1 MQGAFLILKQGYP
14 LAIIRPFIAESPMSR
29 IPAGL
34 QVNNV
39 KFLPIVNP
47 FIRAIGI
54 PQQFEPPVTL
64 NPEISSATW
73 ISLMIVDTLS
83 GRSPLSHLSRL
94 AETLDLDLFFGD
106 SFAAERVND
115 DAAGRFLDLVYQTE
129 SMGLSPVVPYLP
141 VMSLHWIDLV
151 FTFR

>member
-1 MQGAFLILKQGYP
+1 
-14 LAIIRPFIAESPMSR
+14 MSQ

-54 PQQFEPPVTL
+54 PQQFEPQVKL
-64 NPEISSATW
+64 NPEILSATW
-73 ISLMIVDTLS
+73 ISLMILNTLS

-94 AETLDLDLFFGD
+94 AETLDLDLFCVIHFQPRG
-106 SFAAERVND
+106 SMMVRRD
-115 DAAGRFLDLVYQTE
+115 DFLT
-129 SMGLSPVVPYLP
+129 
-141 VMSLHWIDLV
+141 
-151 FTFR
+151 

>member
-1 MQGAFLILKQGYP
+1 
-14 LAIIRPFIAESPMSR
+14 MSR

-54 PQQFEPPVTL
+54 PQQFEPQVKL

-83 GRSPLSHLSRL
+83 GRSPLYHLSRL
-94 AETLDLDLFFGD
+94 AETLNLDLFFDD
-106 SFAAERVND
+106 SFSAEGFND
-115 DAAGRFLDLVYQTE
+115 DAAGRFLDLVYQTG
-129 SMGLSPVVPYLP
+129 SMGLFTSSALP
-141 VMSLHWIDLV
+141 AGDV
-151 FTFR
+151 FALD